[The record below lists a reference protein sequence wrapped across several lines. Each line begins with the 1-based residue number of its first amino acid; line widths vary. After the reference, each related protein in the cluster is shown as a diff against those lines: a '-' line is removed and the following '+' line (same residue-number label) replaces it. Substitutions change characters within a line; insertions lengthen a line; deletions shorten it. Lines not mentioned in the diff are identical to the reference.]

1 MDMKILFIITKSNWG
16 GAQRHVHDLALY
28 SRNKGHEVVVAL
40 GGSGILNDKLTA
52 AGIVTKTIGKLGRDI
67 NLGNDAASLF
77 DIANIIRKEKPD
89 VLHLHS
95 PKAAG
100 LGSFAGRIFGVKKI
114 IYTVHGWPFNEDRP
128 MSQKALAL
136 FFSWLTA
143 FFSTHVIV
151 LSMKELGQAQT
162 FPLVLKKLRM
172 IPLGI
177 SSPKFLTQKEARAF
191 IQSKTSEPIEK
202 KTIIGTI
209 AELHPNKGFIYSIN
223 AIEKVITRFPSTI
236 FFIMSDGEQR
246 AMLEK
251 LVQEKGLEKH
261 VIFAGYVENAAQYLK
276 GISIFILP
284 SIKEGLPYTI
294 IEAGYAGLPVVSTTV
309 GGIPEIIDDMKSG
322 ILIQPKRADEIAHAL
337 EFLLE
342 HKTVQKEY
350 GKALQEKVTRCFD
363 LEKMMEST
371 MKVYEENY
379 IPKEIMKEPIE
390 ESIVKAEPEKT
401 IAEIL
406 ESKDQQ
412 THSL

>member
-1 MDMKILFIITKSNWG
+1 MKILYIITKSNWG
-16 GAQRHVHDLALY
+16 GAQRHVHDLAIY
-28 SRNKGHEVVVAL
+28 SHNKGHEVVVAL
-40 GGSGILNDKLTA
+40 GGSGVLNDKLIA
-52 AGIVTKTIGKLGRDI
+52 AGITTRTIGKLGRDI

-77 DIANIIRKEKPD
+77 DISKIIRKERPD

-100 LGSFAGRIFGVKKI
+100 LGAFAGRLWRIKKI

-128 MSQKALAL
+128 VSQKMLAA
-136 FFSWLTA
+136 FFSWLTTL
-143 FFSTHVIV
+143 FSTHVIV
-151 LSMKELGQAQT
+151 LSMKELGQAQA
-162 FPLVLKKLRM
+162 FPFILNKLRM

-177 SSPKFLTQKEARAF
+177 SSPKFLAQKEAKAF
-191 IQSKTSEPIEK
+191 IQSKTPEPLEK
-202 KTIIGTI
+202 KIIIGTI

-223 AIEKVITRFPSTI
+223 AIEKVVAKFPSI
-236 FFIMSDGEQR
+236 LFFIMSDGEQR
-246 AMLEK
+246 AMLEN
-251 LVQEKGLEKH
+251 LVKEKGLEKH
-261 VIFAGYVENAAQYLK
+261 IIFAGIVENAAQYLK

-309 GGIPEIIDDMKSG
+309 GGIPEIVDDMKSG

-350 GKALQEKVTRCFD
+350 GKALQEKVTRYFS

-379 IPKEIMKEPIE
+379 VPKEIMKEPVE
-390 ESIVKAEPEKT
+390 ESIVKVEPEKT
-401 IAEIL
+401 IAELL
-406 ESKDQQ
+406 ETKDQQ